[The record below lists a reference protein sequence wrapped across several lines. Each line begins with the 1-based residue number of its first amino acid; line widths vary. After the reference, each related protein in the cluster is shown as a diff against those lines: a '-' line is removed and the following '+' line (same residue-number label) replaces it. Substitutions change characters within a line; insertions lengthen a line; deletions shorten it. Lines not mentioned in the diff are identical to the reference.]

1 MESARHTKEEL
12 DAIRP
17 FTVPTLANA
26 LETFGVIR
34 GNEGFC
40 DATLKCIYPNLPLM
54 VGYAVTARV
63 STDQPLT
70 SVRPGISEPEY
81 WSWIASQPGPKVAVV
96 QDIDTPPKGA
106 MWGEWNSNV
115 HRALGCVGMVTEG
128 ACRDID
134 GVEKLNF
141 HFFSTAVLPTHGNGA
156 FIDYGG
162 SVRVA
167 GLTVRTGDLL
177 VGDMHGVLFIPP
189 QVDVLALA
197 AVAKEI
203 DRLESEIFAF
213 CQSKNFNVDEL
224 AELDRSVASRWPKP
238 RGTEREQITR

>member
-1 MESARHTKEEL
+1 MQTARHTKEEL
-12 DAIRP
+12 VGIRR
-17 FTVPTLANA
+17 FTIPTLANA
-26 LETFGVIR
+26 LETFGVIPA
-34 GNEGFC
+34 NEGFC
-40 DATLKCIYPNLPLM
+40 DASLRCIYPKLPTM

-63 STDQPLT
+63 STDQPVS

-81 WSWIASQPGPKVAVV
+81 WHWIAGHPGPKVAVV
-96 QDIDTPPKGA
+96 QNIATPPKGA

-128 ACRDID
+128 AGRDFD

-141 HFFSTAVLPTHGNGA
+141 HFFCTAVLPTHGHGA

-177 VGDMHGVLFIPP
+177 VGDMHGVMFIPP
-189 QVDVLALA
+189 EVDLSALA
-197 AVAKEI
+197 AVAAEI
-203 DRLESEIFAF
+203 DRLESEIFAC
-213 CQSKNFNVDEL
+213 CQSKDFDVDRL
-224 AELDRSVASRWPKP
+224 AELDRSVATRWPKP
-238 RGTEREQITR
+238 TGKERQQIIR